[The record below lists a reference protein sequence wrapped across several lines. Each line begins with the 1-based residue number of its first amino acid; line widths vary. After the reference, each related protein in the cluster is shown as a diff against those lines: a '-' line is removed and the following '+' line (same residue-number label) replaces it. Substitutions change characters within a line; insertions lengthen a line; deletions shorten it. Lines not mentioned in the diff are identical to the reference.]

1 MGIKRFTLITPVY
14 ILTNQGRKSG
24 QTWNKSWWCSLFISS
39 IVSNAA
45 KTKKSIVSINIT
57 SSLLI
62 LTLTCVQVIRTS
74 AINEY
79 FTQSVSVYN
88 FADVCVNPH
97 QIASVAVIFPKLRGK
112 ASLRSSWLHFLA
124 CQHNCEWYLEIKTL
138 HWRHVV
144 RDDWPCYSLV
154 NKMCNNFCA
163 KLLEEE
169 NDVSIYVCIW
179 DQTQSKN
186 MWFVTIHQVIF
197 FPFFSHFPIGLMP
210 LPVIVSSE
218 LGTFKRQHSSA
229 DSPNTKPWL

>member
-1 MGIKRFTLITPVY
+1 M
-14 ILTNQGRKSG
+14 
-24 QTWNKSWWCSLFISS
+24 
-39 IVSNAA
+39 
-45 KTKKSIVSINIT
+45 SINIT

-79 FTQSVSVYN
+79 FTQSLSVCN
-88 FADVCVNPH
+88 FTDVCVNPH
-97 QIASVAVIFPKLRGK
+97 QIASVAVISPKLRGK
-112 ASLRSSWLHFLA
+112 TSLRSSWLHFLV

-154 NKMCNNFCA
+154 NKKCNNFCA
-163 KLLEEE
+163 KRLEEE

-197 FPFFSHFPIGLMP
+197 FFFFFRTFQLDLCVCRLEFPQNSVPSSGNIVLQTPLTRNHGSSRSWLNSNPRITTSLGL
-210 LPVIVSSE
+210 ISVS
-218 LGTFKRQHSSA
+218 
-229 DSPNTKPWL
+229 